1 MQQSAP
7 RDESPV
13 ERPVTA
19 SASNARPLDDDERNR
34 IVADPPLSRER
45 CEQLFVAELPTI
57 QRLVAAIARRHRL
70 STAEAEDFAAEVH
83 LRIISDDYAVLRKF
97 RSRCKLR
104 TFLCVVIAR
113 LFLDYRNTQWGK
125 WRPSARSRRL
135 GDDAVRFEQLT
146 VRDGLT
152 FDEACAVLE
161 TNDHRA
167 VDRKALERV
176 YARFRRRGR
185 PRFVGEAAIAD
196 EAVAHDTA
204 DQRLVTT
211 DAQRV
216 VDRATAVVRE
226 ALSAATPEDRLILK
240 LRFKDGLSVADVSR
254 QLALDQKRL
263 YRRLERLLGQL
274 RASLSTDGLGA
285 VDVLPALIRSE
296 TNPGIVFLPDNV
308 VPMPVRRRRA
318 ATFSLR

>member
-7 RDESPV
+7 RHESPV
-13 ERPVTA
+13 EPTVVALA
-19 SASNARPLDDDERNR
+19 SIARPLSDDERNR
-34 IVADPPLSRER
+34 IDADPPPSRQR
-45 CEQLFVAELPTI
+45 CEELFVAELPTI
-57 QRLVAAIARRHRL
+57 QRLVACLAKRHRL
-70 STAEAEDFAAEVH
+70 SAAEAEDFAAEVH

-104 TFLCVVIAR
+104 TFLCVVIGR
-113 LFLDYRNTQWGK
+113 LFLDYRITQWGK

-135 GDDAVRFEQLT
+135 GGDAVRFEQLT

-161 TNDHRA
+161 TNDQRA

-176 YARFRRRGR
+176 YARLRRRGR
-185 PRFVGEAAIAD
+185 PRFVAEAAICGEAAAR
-196 EAVAHDTA
+196 DTA
-204 DQRLVTT
+204 DQGLVTM
-211 DAQRV
+211 DAQCV

-226 ALSAATPEDRLILK
+226 ALSSATPEDRLILK
-240 LRFKDGLSVADVSR
+240 LRFKDGLSVAAVSR
-254 QLALDQKRL
+254 RLALDQKRL

-274 RASLSTDGLGA
+274 RASLRTDGLGA
-285 VDVLPALIRSE
+285 CDVLPALIRNE

-308 VPMPVRRRRA
+308 VPMPTRRRRA
-318 ATFSLR
+318 SSFSLR